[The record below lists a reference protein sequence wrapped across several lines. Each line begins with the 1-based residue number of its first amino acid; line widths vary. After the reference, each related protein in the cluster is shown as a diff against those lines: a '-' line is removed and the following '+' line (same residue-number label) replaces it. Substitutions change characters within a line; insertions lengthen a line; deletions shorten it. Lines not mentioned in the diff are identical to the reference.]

1 MLFRSEI
8 FADFDPRR
16 NYEITLSGA
25 EMSLDEREAAT
36 VDDIELNL

>member
-1 MLFRSEI
+1 VSLSST
-8 FADFDPRR
+8 ALKWDSGPG
-16 NYEITLSGA
+16 NYELTLSGA